1 MSISNLGIAGAGRMG
16 SALLK
21 GWANA
26 RADGFAPKVTV
37 FEPHLAGDVEPV
49 LKALDARV
57 NPDAPEGHPLD
68 VLVLAVK
75 PQTFSA
81 AAPGLKAFIGPDTLV
96 LSIMAGTTIATLKS
110 ELGARRAVRAMP
122 NTPGAIGTG
131 ITAYAASDPLSEA
144 DHAQI
149 SALLAPLGAVE
160 RAPDEASIDAVTAL
174 SGSGPAY
181 IFLLVEAMAAAG
193 EAEGLEKGLA
203 MRLARA
209 TVAGSGAL
217 LDASPEIGADALR
230 QAVTSPG
237 GTTAAALQV
246 LMAEDGMTKLMTKA
260 IRAAAARAKE
270 LGA

>member
-1 MSISNLGIAGAGRMG
+1 MSISSLGIAGAGRMG
-16 SALLK
+16 AALLK

-26 RADGFAPKVTV
+26 RDQGFAPKITV
-37 FEPHLAGDVEPV
+37 FEPHLAPEIEPV
-49 LKALDARV
+49 LQALGASV
-57 NPDAPEGHPLD
+57 NPGSATPLD

-75 PQTFSA
+75 PQTFPQ
-81 AAPGLKAFIGPDTLV
+81 AAPGLKAFVGPETLV
-96 LSIMAGTTIATLKS
+96 LSIMAGTTIARLKS

-122 NTPGAIGTG
+122 NTPGAIGKG
-131 ITAYAASDPLSEA
+131 VTAYAASDPLSEA
-144 DHAQI
+144 DHARI
-149 SALLAPLGAVE
+149 GALLSPLGAVE
-160 RAPDEASIDAVTAL
+160 RAPGEAAIDAVTAL

-181 IFLLVEAMAAAG
+181 VFLLVEAMAAAG

-217 LDASPEIGADALR
+217 LEAVPESAEALR

-246 LMAEDGMTKLMTKA
+246 LMAEDGMTRLMTKA
-260 IRAAAARAKE
+260 IRAAAARARE
-270 LGA
+270 LGS

>member
-1 MSISNLGIAGAGRMG
+1 MSISTLGIAGAGRMG

-26 RADGFAPKVTV
+26 RANGFAPKVTV
-37 FEPHLAGDVEPV
+37 FEPYLSGEIEPA

-57 NPDAPEGHPLD
+57 NPSAPNGAPFD

-75 PQTFSA
+75 PQTFSEA
-81 AAPGLKAFIGPDTLV
+81 ALGLKPFVGPKTLV
-96 LSIMAGTTIATLKS
+96 LSIMAGTTIAKLKS
-110 ELGARRAVRAMP
+110 ELGAARAVRAMP
-122 NTPGAIGTG
+122 NTPGAIGKG
-131 ITAYAASDPLSEA
+131 ITAYAASDALSKV

-149 SALLAPLGAVE
+149 GALLAPLGGVE
-160 RAPDEASIDAVTAL
+160 RAPDEASIDAVTAV

-181 IFLLVEAMAAAG
+181 IFLLVEALAAAG
-193 EAEGLEKGLA
+193 EAEGLEKDLA

-209 TVAGSGAL
+209 TVVGSGAL
-217 LDASPEIGADALR
+217 LDASSESAEALR

-237 GTTAAALQV
+237 GTTAAALGV
-246 LMAEDGMTKLMTKA
+246 LMAEDGMNALMKKA
-260 IRAAAARAKE
+260 IGAATARAKE

>member
-1 MSISNLGIAGAGRMG
+1 MSINTLGIAGAGRMG
-16 SALLK
+16 AALLK

-26 RADGFAPKVTV
+26 RTNGFAPKVAV
-37 FEPHLAGDVEPV
+37 FEPSLSPDVQPV
-49 LKALDARV
+49 LQALEASV
-57 NPDAPEGHPLD
+57 NPGLAQPLD

-75 PQTFSA
+75 PQTFA
-81 AAPGLKAFIGPDTLV
+81 GAAPGLKGFVGAETLV
-96 LSIMAGTTIATLKS
+96 LSIMAGTTIAKLTS
-110 ELGARRAVRAMP
+110 ELGAHRVVRAMP
-122 NTPGAIGTG
+122 NTPGAIGRG
-131 ITAYAASDPLSEA
+131 ITAYAASDALSEA

-149 SALLAPLGAVE
+149 AALLSPLGGVE

-217 LDASPEIGADALR
+217 LDASPEVGADALR

-237 GTTAAALQV
+237 GTTAAALNV

>member
-1 MSISNLGIAGAGRMG
+1 MSISSLGIAGAGRMG

-26 RADGFAPKVTV
+26 RVQGFAPAITV
-37 FEPHLAGDVEPV
+37 FEPNLTPDIDPV
-49 LKALDARV
+49 LKALDAKV
-57 NPDAPEGHPLD
+57 NLSTPAAAPFD

-81 AAPGLKAFIGPDTLV
+81 AAPSLKAFVGPETLV
-96 LSIMAGTTIATLKS
+96 LSIMAGTTIAKLKS
-110 ELGARRAVRAMP
+110 ELGAARAVRAMP
-122 NTPGAIGTG
+122 NTPGAIGKG
-131 ITAYAASDPLSEA
+131 ITAYAAGDALSET

-149 SALLAPLGAVE
+149 AALLAPLGGVE
-160 RAPDEASIDAVTAL
+160 RAPDEAAIDAVTAV

-181 IFLLVEAMAAAG
+181 VFFLVEALAAAG
-193 EAEGLEKGLA
+193 EAEGLERGLA

-209 TVAGSGAL
+209 TITGSGAL
-217 LDASPEIGADALR
+217 LEASSECAEALR

-246 LMAEDGMTKLMTKA
+246 LMAEDGMKALMRKA
-260 IRAAAARAKE
+260 VRAAAARAKE

>member
-1 MSISNLGIAGAGRMG
+1 MSISSLGIAGAGRMG

-26 RADGFAPKVTV
+26 RADGFAPRVLV
-37 FEPHLAGDVEPV
+37 FEPNLAPDVQPV
-49 LKALDARV
+49 LKALDASV
-57 NPDAPEGHPLD
+57 NPGLAQPLD

-81 AAPGLKAFIGPDTLV
+81 AAPALKEFVGPETLV

-110 ELGARRAVRAMP
+110 ALGARRAVRAMP
-122 NTPGAIGTG
+122 NTPGAIGKG
-131 ITAYAASDPLSEA
+131 ITAYAASDALFEA

-149 SALLAPLGAVE
+149 SALLAPLGGVE

-217 LDASPEIGADALR
+217 LDAAPESAEALR

-237 GTTAAALQV
+237 GTTAAALNV
-246 LMAEDGMTKLMTKA
+246 LMAEDGMTALMKKA

>member
-1 MSISNLGIAGAGRMG
+1 MSINTLGIAGAGRMG
-16 SALLK
+16 AALLK
-21 GWANA
+21 GWASA
-26 RADGFAPKVTV
+26 RSQGFAPKVTV
-37 FEPHLAGDVEPV
+37 FEPNLSSDIQPV
-49 LKALDARV
+49 LQTLDALV
-57 NPDAPEGHPLD
+57 NPAAARPLD

-75 PQTFSA
+75 PQTFSE
-81 AAPGLKAFIGPDTLV
+81 AAPGLKGFVGPETLV
-96 LSIMAGTTIATLKS
+96 LSIMAGTTIAKLKS
-110 ELGARRAVRAMP
+110 ELGAHRVVRAMP
-122 NTPGAIGTG
+122 NTPGAIGKG
-131 ITAYAASDPLSEA
+131 ITAYAARDALSDS
-144 DHAQI
+144 DHLQI
-149 SALLAPLGAVE
+149 GALLSPLGAVE
-160 RAPDEASIDAVTAL
+160 RAPDEAAIDAVTAL

-217 LDASPEIGADALR
+217 LDAAPDSAEALR

-260 IRAAAARAKE
+260 IRAAAARARE
-270 LGA
+270 LGS